1 MEKSTAQITVV
12 RSYVG
17 TQTAEELL
25 RELVEAHVR
34 AG

>member
-1 MEKSTAQITVV
+1 MENSAVQVTIT
-12 RSYVG
+12 RNFTG